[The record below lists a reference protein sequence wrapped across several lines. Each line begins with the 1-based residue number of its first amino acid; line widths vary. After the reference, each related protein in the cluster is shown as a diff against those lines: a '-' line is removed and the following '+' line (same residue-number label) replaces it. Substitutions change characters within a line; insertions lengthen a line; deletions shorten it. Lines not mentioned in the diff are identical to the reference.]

1 MYVILG
7 LLLFNDLLWVLDCFH
22 NAYLLFDFY
31 LLYSVD
37 EWGVTQDMTNAKNN
51 IKFTLQSVP
60 LPLVYSFSL
69 KNKHVHGYCFS
80 TCKI

>member
-37 EWGVTQDMTNAKNN
+37 EWGDNT
-51 IKFTLQSVP
+51 
-60 LPLVYSFSL
+60 
-69 KNKHVHGYCFS
+69 GYDKCQ
-80 TCKI
+80 K

>member
-60 LPLVYSFSL
+60 LPLVFSFSL
-69 KNKHVHGYCFS
+69 KNKHVCFS